1 MPNGQ
6 AEVGDTPCSPGLAL
20 HVPRKVTPRL
30 PVIRSM
36 DLEQDFS
43 GDLSDH
49 GWSRD
54 MSTVQTG
61 HTATWGAQTPSQE
74 VLLARQSPT

>member
-49 GWSRD
+49 GWS
-54 MSTVQTG
+54 
-61 HTATWGAQTPSQE
+61 
-74 VLLARQSPT
+74 